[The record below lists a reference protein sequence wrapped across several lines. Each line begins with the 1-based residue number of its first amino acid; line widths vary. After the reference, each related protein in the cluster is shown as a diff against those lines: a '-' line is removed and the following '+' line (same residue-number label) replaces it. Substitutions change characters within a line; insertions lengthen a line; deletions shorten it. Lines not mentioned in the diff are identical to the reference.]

1 MLKTKCFQQCT
12 WRSHGSVSC
21 FHSAWAQQSRGPRL
35 PASHHPTTP
44 SPVPTLGTIVAPC
57 ASRTGPPRVL
67 RSAPHNGSSTSPRAG
82 QKASPRGAAAQPP
95 SRPPPGQHAAA
106 GSRTHLSPASLSAA
120 RRWLR
125 SAARFSRAGGGEAR
139 RPLLNRQSHGGG
151 RPPPGR
157 AEAQAVPRRAGGKP
171 WTPREAPGA

>member
-35 PASHHPTTP
+35 PASHQPRNPLSSPNLGNHRGP
-44 SPVPTLGTIVAPC
+44 PVPPGPEDPVFCARLLTADQARAP
-57 ASRTGPPRVL
+57 GPVGKPPL
-67 RSAPHNGSSTSPRAG
+67 EGP
-82 QKASPRGAAAQPP
+82 PP

-171 WTPREAPGA
+171 RTPREPPGA